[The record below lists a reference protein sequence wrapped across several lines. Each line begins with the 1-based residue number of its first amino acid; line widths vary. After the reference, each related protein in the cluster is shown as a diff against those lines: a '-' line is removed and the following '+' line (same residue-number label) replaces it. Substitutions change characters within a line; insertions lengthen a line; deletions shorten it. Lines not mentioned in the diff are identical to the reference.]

1 MPANIE
7 NEQTLIIEAK
17 YIGLCLKCL
26 GDNIVTLGYNH
37 KNNALKF
44 RILEALTNSKEP
56 MTTRD
61 IEYQTGIHYTKISS
75 AMSHYQEIVKRN
87 GKVIKLPY
95 IQRLAKKGPNGLYR
109 YKITKKGKEA
119 YIAYLQRIRY
129 GFDLN
134 RVRKVPKRTENYGK
148 YPHHPIRKAEDFDLL
163 PEQLL
168 PYFTINKNGK
178 QLGLD
183 RLEHVLYILSLTLI

>member
-1 MPANIE
+1 MIH
-7 NEQTLIIEAK
+7 
-17 YIGLCLKCL
+17 
-26 GDNIVTLGYNH
+26 IVTLGYNH

-44 RILEALTNSKEP
+44 RILEALVNSKNP

-61 IEYQTGIHYTKISS
+61 IEYETGIHYTKISS
-75 AMSHYQEIVKRN
+75 AMSHYQKIVKKN
-87 GKVIKLPY
+87 GKISKIIKLPY

-109 YKITKKGKEA
+109 YRITKKGKEA
-119 YIAYLQRIRY
+119 YITYLQRIRR

-168 PYFTINKNGK
+168 PYFTINKYGK

-183 RLEHVLYILSLTLI
+183 KPEHAFQLEQYLKHHKSKPASQIIREKEQKNKSI